1 MDKLPIAR
9 TPTLTGLDSPAA
21 PKSHRSGMIGDTG
34 LGQSE
39 EWGKSR
45 TVTADVKMGEIAEV
59 ELTHHRMVAS
69 SADTVRRC
77 FRRIAEGGRSE
88 RDLRDERSGSLHLG
102 IAGELG
108 IARITMPII
117 QSTPK
122 AAAFVG
128 SGIVSVVD
136 YRGPKRRRRVVRL
149 GRQHHR

>member
-9 TPTLTGLDSPAA
+9 TPTLTDLELPAA
-21 PKSHRSGMIGDTG
+21 QKFHRTGMIWDTG
-34 LGQSE
+34 PGQSE

-88 RDLRDERSGSLHLG
+88 RDLRDERSGSLY
-102 IAGELG
+102 LG

-122 AAAFVG
+122 ATVFVG

-136 YRGPKRRRRVVRL
+136 YRGPRRRRRVVRL
-149 GRQHHR
+149 GRQHHP